1 MGPRT
6 MGLLVMSSV
15 LNAAFCF
22 FVLTFALFATSPAM
36 DDVTMRIG
44 FYVLNAVAL
53 AAAAAIFVPW
63 IYVHNRNNR
72 RALFF
77 AFLPLLL
84 MVLAAL
90 AFLML
95 DSWLNRTF
103 AS

>member
-6 MGLLVMSSV
+6 LGLLVMSSV

-22 FVLTFALFATSPAM
+22 FVLVFALFATSPDM

-44 FYVLNAVAL
+44 FYVLNAAAL
-53 AAAAAIFVPW
+53 AAAAAVFLPW
-63 IYVHNRNNR
+63 IYARKQNNR

-77 AFLPLLL
+77 ALLPLLL
-84 MVLAAL
+84 MAL
-90 AFLML
+90 ATIAFLTL

-103 AS
+103 S

>member
-22 FVLTFALFATSPAM
+22 FVLAFALFATSPAM

-53 AAAAAIFVPW
+53 AAAAAIFLPW
-63 IYVHNRNNR
+63 IYARKKNNR

-84 MVLAAL
+84 MTLAAI
-90 AFLML
+90 AFLTL
-95 DSWLNRTF
+95 DNWLNRTF
-103 AS
+103 SS